1 MIVATAGH
9 VNHGKTALVAA
20 LTDVDT
26 DRLPEEKRRG
36 LTIDLGFAHHTL
48 PDGRV
53 ASFIDVPGHERFVR
67 NMLTGVTAIDAA
79 LFVVA
84 ADDGPMPQTLEHL
97 AILDLLGVPHGLVAL
112 TKADRVAPE
121 RLVEVERAIAA
132 ILAGT
137 SLDGAPVVPVSSV
150 TGDGIPRLREALS
163 GLAEAIAARPVGGHF
178 RLAIDRVFLVQGTGL
193 VVTGSVFSGRV
204 AVGDRLLLSP
214 RGTEVRVRGIHA
226 DNHVAD
232 GAVAGQRCALNL
244 AGAGLRKP
252 DVRRGDWVLAAAAHA
267 PTARLDARIRV
278 LAGEA
283 RALAHWTP
291 AHLHLGAAD
300 TTCRIAVLGAKAI
313 PPGGS
318 ALVQLVLDRPLGA
331 LHGDRLILRDQA
343 ARRTIAGGHLVDPFP
358 PRRGRAR
365 PERLARLAVLDR
377 PDPEASLRGLL
388 DLDPG
393 GVDLEAFARA
403 RNLTAAEA
411 AVLWSR
417 SGMIQIPGA
426 EPATGFSR
434 AAWVALRASV
444 VEALGAWHARV
455 PEVLGP
461 GEDEVRRALGQRAG
475 PAPVRAALGELLREG
490 TVRRRGAV
498 LHLPGHEARVS
509 AADAALW
516 DRVRPALAEGGRH
529 PPVVWD
535 LAAALA
541 MDAAP
546 LESFLVR
553 AARQGHVQRVA
564 RNRFYLPAAIASLAA
579 MAEAVAAE
587 AGDGLV
593 TPAAYRDR
601 SGIGRNLTID
611 VLEYFDRVGLTAR
624 TSAGRRV
631 LRPADEV
638 FGSPAG

>member
-1 MIVATAGH
+1 VIVATAGH

-20 LTDVDT
+20 LTGIDT
-26 DRLPEEKRRG
+26 DSLPEEKRRG
-36 LTIDLGFAHHTL
+36 LTIDLGFAHHVL

-67 NMLTGVTAIDAA
+67 NMLAGVTAIDAA

-97 AILDLLGVPHGLVAL
+97 AILDLLGVSHGLVAL
-112 TKADRVAPE
+112 TKADRVPPG
-121 RLVEVERAIAA
+121 RLAETGRAVAA

-137 SLDGAPVVPVSSV
+137 SLGTAPVVPVSSV
-150 TGDGIPRLREALS
+150 TGDGIQRLREALS
-163 GLAEAIAARPVGGHF
+163 GLAEMIAARPTRGQF
-178 RLAIDRVFLVQGTGL
+178 RLAIDRAFLVQGTGL

-204 AVGDRLLLSP
+204 AVGDRLTLCP
-214 RGTEVRVRGIHA
+214 RGIEVRVRGIHA
-226 DNHVAD
+226 DNHAVD

-244 AGAGLRKP
+244 AGSDVRKP
-252 DVRRGDWVLAAAAHA
+252 DIRRGDWVLAAAAHA
-267 PTARLDARIRV
+267 PTARVDARIRV

-300 TTCRIAVLGAKAI
+300 TTCRVAVLGAKAI
-313 PPGGS
+313 PPGRS

-343 ARRTIAGGHLVDPFP
+343 ARRTVAGGHLVDPFP

-365 PERLARLAVLDR
+365 PERLARLAILER
-377 PDPEASLRGLL
+377 QEPEACLRGLL
-388 DLDPG
+388 DLDPS

-403 RNLTAAEA
+403 RNLTAEEGA
-411 AVLWSR
+411 ALWSR
-417 SGMIQIPGA
+417 AGMVRIPGA
-426 EPATGFSR
+426 EPATGFSP
-434 AAWVALRASV
+434 AAWAALRAAI
-444 VEALGAWHARV
+444 VEALGAWHARQ
-455 PEVLGP
+455 PEELGP
-461 GEDEVRRALGQRAG
+461 VEDEVRRALGQRTG
-475 PAPVRAALGELLREG
+475 PAPVRAALAELLGEG
-490 TVRRRGAV
+490 AVRRRGAV
-498 LHLPGHEARVS
+498 LHLPGHEARLS

-516 DRVRPALAEGGRH
+516 DRVRPALAEGGSH
-529 PPVVWD
+529 PPVVWN
-535 LAAALA
+535 LAAALG

-553 AARQGHVQRVA
+553 AARQGYVQRVA

-579 MAEAVAAE
+579 MAEAVAADV
-587 AGDGLV
+587 ADGLV

-638 FGSPAG
+638 FGSPAS